1 VFRSVTQSK
10 TASQGGVGEAALALP
25 RRLVRSDNCC
35 NRRWDAVTQS
45 QANSVRVDES
55 NGDFLQA
62 YAGKDLMLVYA
73 LPDGESFVFSTR
85 RGGMRPCVNDADWQ
99 GQHVP

>member
-1 VFRSVTQSK
+1 
-10 TASQGGVGEAALALP
+10 
-25 RRLVRSDNCC
+25 
-35 NRRWDAVTQS
+35 
-45 QANSVRVDES
+45 
-55 NGDFLQA
+55 LQA

-73 LPDGESFVFSTR
+73 LPEGGIFVFSIR

>member
-1 VFRSVTQSK
+1 
-10 TASQGGVGEAALALP
+10 
-25 RRLVRSDNCC
+25 
-35 NRRWDAVTQS
+35 
-45 QANSVRVDES
+45 
-55 NGDFLQA
+55 LQA

-73 LPDGESFVFSTR
+73 LLEGGIFVFSTG